1 MDSYQRFAR
10 APEFRPRSVG
20 SSSDLARQRA
30 QQQEADLRRFAGQ
43 LEQRSQNLIEDTRFV
58 GQDLEA
64 LSKFSKTALDL
75 VESNIKQTIKDK
87 DIGAQFDALYNPDVV
102 VPEEYEALAESVTQ
116 QASAG
121 QAANQ
126 VEASGDIL
134 TAEKI
139 RNDLNQIGQGVAD
152 EKALLLNA
160 RSRYAGD
167 ITALVNSEYADGKLQ
182 QLYTTDPSA
191 ALAIATKIWIQKN
204 NLQNTTKANF
214 VDVLGETIR
223 STMSYMATNQSTERI
238 KLQKQERLA
247 EIKSTAFQSGRT
259 ATEENVGQTFQYL
272 AEQLYLDNN
281 GITLKST
288 ANRVAAEQLL
298 AGAVLQSP
306 DQVTLI
312 GRALVIPG
320 QKGTSIADTYPE
332 LVFEANKQA
341 EKTKEQ
347 TTLRIR
353 KEKQDELN
361 KELSNPALT
370 IEERLAIQEQKI
382 QELEALGDYTGAQ
395 EIRANTLNNAVSP
408 ENQLNYLQL
417 EQRITQG
424 EGVSDQEII
433 ALQNSGDI
441 TRAQGSAARTLR
453 DTVFKTKL
461 GAATTTATAG
471 ATLFT
476 GKLKINSNLQF
487 DPTVGFTI
495 IGNKNSPLTPGQAS
509 YLQKEYKAA
518 LAEHLK
524 KTALDIGP
532 DKTDAE
538 ARQILQQASN
548 EFYETQ
554 TQNPNGNFYVGGLF
568 TYDTAVQDGTTEFI
582 KIKDAARF
590 LGLPPNPTTL
600 PSGSKDWSSTYNPNL
615 GVTPQ
620 MKRDYKIFD
629 RIFTSQ
635 EFAQYQAEVQSGI
648 FDSKLVRTA
657 RDLNVTLNQLLYS
670 EGKYNQGNYTRPTED
685 VFFKNQILYRTDDP
699 RMLTENAV
707 QGFNAL
713 LNEGYSVQGAAM
725 IAAYAY
731 YHSKQQDRN
740 YFQNNVNNLTFVK
753 GSTQPFEKAGLIPL
767 FRNSRASYRTLQSQI
782 PNNVQ
787 NFAIQI
793 LRAAG
798 VQ

>member
-1 MDSYQRFAR
+1 MDSYQRYAR

-87 DIGAQFDALYNPDVV
+87 EIGAQFDALYDPDVV

-139 RNDLNQIGQGVAD
+139 RNDLNRIGQGVAD

-182 QLYTTDPSA
+182 QLYVTDPSA
-191 ALAIATKIWIQKN
+191 ALALATKIWIQKN
-204 NLQNTTKANF
+204 NLQYTTKANF

-247 EIKSTAFQSGRT
+247 EVKSTAFQAGRT
-259 ATEENVGQTFQYL
+259 LTEENVGQTFQTI

-298 AGAVLQSP
+298 AGAKLNSP
-306 DQVTLI
+306 DQVTLV
-312 GRALVIPG
+312 GRALVVPG

-332 LVFEANKQA
+332 LVFEASQEA
-341 EKTKEQ
+341 EKVKEQ

-353 KEKQDELN
+353 KEKLAELDR
-361 KELSNPALT
+361 ELSDPGLT

-382 QELEALGDYTGAQ
+382 QELEGLGDYTGAQ
-395 EIRANTLNNAVSP
+395 QIRANTLNNAVSP

-424 EGVSDQEII
+424 EGVSDQEIL
-433 ALQNSGDI
+433 ALQNSGAI
-441 TRAQGSAARTLR
+441 TRAQGSAARKLR

-461 GAATTTATAG
+461 GAASEITKSSV
-471 ATLFT
+471 TLFNNSLNINT
-476 GKLKINSNLQF
+476 GLKL
-487 DPTVGFTI
+487 DPSLGIIVGV
-495 IGNKNSPLTPGQAS
+495 GKDSPLTADQARYVNREYTNKLKQ
-509 YLQKEYKAA
+509 YLKEEALKLGPDVTDADARSILAEKAA
-518 LAEHLK
+518 QFYDRETQK
-524 KTALDIGP
+524 PSG
-532 DKTDAE
+532 
-538 ARQILQQASN
+538 
-548 EFYETQ
+548 EFYL
-554 TQNPNGNFYVGGLF
+554 GGLF
-568 TYDTAVQDGTTEFI
+568 TA
-582 KIKDAARF
+582 
-590 LGLPPNPTTL
+590 
-600 PSGSKDWSSTYNPNL
+600 GSKIDPNSPEFQKVKNAAKLLGVATRPVPLGQGQNDWSSTYQP
-615 GVTPQ
+615 GVGITPQ
-620 MKRDYKIFD
+620 MKANYKPGDKIFE
-629 RIFTSQ
+629 RY
-635 EFAQYQAEVQSGI
+635 EFEEIQAELQTTGNSPTLY
-648 FDSKLVRTA
+648 KLA
-657 RDLNVTLNQLLYS
+657 RELNQTPLKLIQDQ
-670 EGKYNQGNYTRPTED
+670 GKFYGGFTKPNSN
-685 VFFKNQILYRTDDP
+685 VFFGGT
-699 RMLTENAV
+699 LTQNTTNSPEYLKENAV
-707 QGFNAL
+707 AGFRSL
-713 LNEGYSVQGAAM
+713 VNEGFSIQGAAM
-725 IAAYAY
+725 LAALAY
-731 YHSKQQDRN
+731 TQFKNSDEDQFKGN
-740 YFQNNVNNLTFVK
+740 FAENVANK
-753 GSTQPFEKAGLIPL
+753 IKDPL
-767 FRNSRASYRTLQSQI
+767 FRNPFASYRTLQAVISKSK
-782 PNNVQ
+782 NGAEVQ
-787 NFAIQI
+787 NIAIQI